1 MNPLSWQ
8 FNPESESQSALRLDD
23 GSGLRVVN
31 ARFVSERQFDWDLFA
46 GYDQLHVLTY
56 STSVNAI
63 VRMLDQYS
71 FSTFECVFGYEGTLR
86 DFKNVLAFQKVVVGE
101 ARAAIMG
108 LKDER
113 HLHILE
119 KVHAGQAHFRVL
131 RKAIAH
137 AKLYL
142 LSSFDGRNRVIIGS
156 ANLSE
161 QAFSG
166 RQPETLVI
174 FDDDEAA
181 WSHYN
186 RMYDAI
192 RDSASDEIS
201 LPEERITNAEIEVSD
216 TPIMSDISGTVVI
229 EAPRA
234 EEAQVSVPMQ
244 IERIEKVAAVLG
256 PRLSAAIP
264 AFRNGV
270 QRITPEIKREISR
283 IRLVKSS
290 EEADNRYLSIDRT
303 NRTALLSS
311 EPFLLEWDDTCVL
324 TDARLLLDYFQ
335 NYEGAFEG
343 NVAGLQRDYFILASW
358 LYFSPF
364 MCDLRSLALLRDSDV
379 IRYPSFAIVFGK
391 SNCGKTSLVDT
402 LMTSMFGLAH
412 TVDKRSFTTAQLR
425 GLQQGYKRFPV
436 VFDDIGRRAF
446 NSYGKDMIKE
456 ELQPA
461 VAEYPGFILSMN
473 AEPQSFPDEVVKRS
487 MMIYT
492 TTALPAHD
500 EGLRQRLQGRIQ
512 EMRRDLTGHLYRR
525 YLADVMDS
533 LDEERLPE
541 DWLAL
546 SSGVLS
552 NILSEA
558 TASATPAWCQP
569 VTWLGYAEKRYDRVK
584 ARLVNLLRDST
595 QAKNEGEAPNGW
607 MIDGNRV
614 IVWEQRDLFG
624 RRGFDWEDVP
634 STLIDEDASG
644 GNRTVLHLN
653 GLETFLGQGLRRRRR
668 WWKPWGDLAR

>member
-8 FNPESESQSALRLDD
+8 FNQESQSQSALRLDD
-23 GSGLRVVN
+23 GGGLRVVD

-46 GYDQLHVLTY
+46 GYDHLQVLTY
-56 STSVNAI
+56 SASVNAI
-63 VRMLDQYS
+63 VRMLDQYA

-86 DFKNVLAFQKVVVGE
+86 DIKNILAFQKVVVGDT
-101 ARAAIMG
+101 RAAIMG

-192 RDSASDEIS
+192 RDAASDEIP
-201 LPEERITNAEIEVSD
+201 LPEERITNAELEVSD

-234 EEAQVSVPMQ
+234 EEAQVSVPRQ
-244 IERIEKVAAVLG
+244 IERIENVAAVLG

-311 EPFLLEWDDTCVL
+311 EPFLLEWDDACVL

-343 NVAGLQRDYFILASW
+343 NIAGLQRDYFILAAW

-364 MCDLRSLALLRDSDV
+364 MCDLRSLALLRDSDG

-402 LMTSMFGLAH
+402 LMTSMVGLAH

-446 NSYGKDMIKE
+446 NNYGKDMIKE

-525 YLADVMDS
+525 YLANVMDS

-552 NILSEA
+552 TILSEA
-558 TASATPAWCQP
+558 TAGAVPGWCQP

-584 ARLVNLLRDST
+584 ARLINLLRDST
-595 QAKNEGEAPNGW
+595 QAKSEGETPNGW

-614 IVWEQRDLFG
+614 IVWEPRDLFG

-668 WWKPWGDLAR
+668 WWKPWGDLPR